1 MPSCSLLDRAYTRPW
16 HWTGR
21 VARRIEQDI
30 MSGRVEAPG
39 QPIDRLDASVRRRR
53 HRQPRRCYQS
63 DAHDL
68 IFPLPARACC
78 LTMAYKA
85 ESVQRPPF
93 LTCLV
98 ELVEVRSAVT
108 TSVVMRA

>member
-1 MPSCSLLDRAYTRPW
+1 
-16 HWTGR
+16 
-21 VARRIEQDI
+21 

-39 QPIDRLDASVRRRR
+39 QPIHDRLDASVRRRSTGSHGGAIKAMR
-53 HRQPRRCYQS
+53 TG
-63 DAHDL
+63 L